1 MDGITKFEI
10 SWANQ
15 FAVWCIC
22 SDNTVKLSVVAAFPG
37 PHTSF
42 CHSQYHLYQ
51 SASDR
56 KLDNILGMRPC
67 LEWPWQPS
75 SLLRPLL
82 LIPVV
87 AKWTHPLSRQLRI
100 LVPWKPTIDWF
111 QWIGN
116 WISIF
121 HFFCNH
127 YRWRGLLVPYSHKLA
142 WRWNYLPMTYDC
154 LTCWPFFCVCVC
166 VCVCG
171 RRTPSP
177 STITGWTLSVYST
190 CGYT

>member
-1 MDGITKFEI
+1 MVHSHCFICAVDGITKFEI

-67 LEWPWQPS
+67 PEWPWQPS
-75 SLLRPLL
+75 SLLL

-87 AKWTHPLSRQLRI
+87 AKWTHPLSRQLRM

-121 HFFCNH
+121 HFFVTIIDDRVYLCH
-127 YRWRGLLVPYSHKLA
+127 IPISWPGDETTYPFLLTWIP
-142 WRWNYLPMTYDC
+142 
-154 LTCWPFFCVCVC
+154 
-166 VCVCG
+166 
-171 RRTPSP
+171 
-177 STITGWTLSVYST
+177 
-190 CGYT
+190 